1 MVKIYRLDADLC
13 DVVKCALDI
22 AHMSNEEK
30 AQFISKHKNDVEEFT
45 LDEFSFVLNCAEIDQ
60 ETSYWFFINE

>member
-13 DVVKCALDI
+13 DVKCA
-22 AHMSNEEK
+22 
-30 AQFISKHKNDVEEFT
+30 
-45 LDEFSFVLNCAEIDQ
+45 LDEFSFALNCAEIDQ

>member
-1 MVKIYRLDADLC
+1 MVKVYRLDTDLC
-13 DVVKCALDI
+13 DGKCALDI

-45 LDEFSFVLNCAEIDQ
+45 LDEFSFALNCAEIDQ